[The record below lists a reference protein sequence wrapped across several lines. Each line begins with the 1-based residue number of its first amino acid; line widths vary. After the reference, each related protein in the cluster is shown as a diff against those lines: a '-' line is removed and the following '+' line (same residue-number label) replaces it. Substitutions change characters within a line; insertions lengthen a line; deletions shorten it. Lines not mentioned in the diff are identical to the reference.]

1 MSGTDAQITILLPL
15 KGRHLHTLR
24 FMYHLNRTNFPY
36 PLIIADGEV
45 HPDVAALLE
54 EQATFPNLSYQFIR
68 YPNDTTYTQFYRK
81 MADANRR
88 VQTPYVMLADNDDF
102 PCAAGIERAV
112 AFLNANPDYSSCGG
126 RVAGFELLSSANP
139 DLPPQLT
146 GPLARLEIEYSSAYA
161 PADLQQDDV
170 GRRSLEGYRNSVT
183 TYYHVF
189 RTPVLDTLH
198 RELNELDFSDLTI
211 HEAYFLLRSLT
222 FGKARTDGK
231 IVSYLR
237 QHGTS
242 TAHDHKVDWATH
254 LLRSRFNDDFN
265 AMLKRLLA
273 EIGGA
278 AGEDSNRVADEIFGA
293 YAERLRRDLRGYYY
307 TPHPYIVA
315 AKKMLSPIMRGR
327 DALKTLPAKTNASRH
342 AKRLCA
348 AVLVPLK
355 SSGADPAYLQRFRD
369 ELHEI
374 AATLTG
380 EAFAGF
386 LRARAPTLLSD

>member
-1 MSGTDAQITILLPL
+1 MSGTNAQITILLPL

-54 EQATFPNLSYQFIR
+54 EPGTFPNLSYQFIR

-88 VQTPYVMLADNDDF
+88 VQTPYVMLVDNDDF

-112 AFLNANPDYSSCGG
+112 AFLDANPDYSSCGG
-126 RVAGFELLSSANP
+126 RVAGFELLNTNL

-161 PADLQQDDV
+161 PADLQQADV

-222 FGKARTDGK
+222 FGKARTDAK

-242 TAHDHKVDWATH
+242 TAHDHKLDWATH

-265 AMLKRLLA
+265 AMLKRLSA

-278 AGEDSNRVADEIFGA
+278 AGEDSNRVADEILNA

-327 DALKTLPAKTNASRH
+327 DALKTLPARMNAGRH

-348 AVLVPLK
+348 AVLAPLK

-369 ELHEI
+369 ELREI
-374 AATLTG
+374 TATLSG

-386 LRARAPTLLSD
+386 LRAHAPTLLSD

>member
-1 MSGTDAQITILLPL
+1 MSGIGAQITILLPL

-24 FMYHLNRTNFPY
+24 FMYHLNRTRFPY

-45 HPDVAALLE
+45 HPAVAELLE
-54 EQATFPNLSYQFIR
+54 DPATFPNVSYEFIR
-68 YPNDTTYTQFYRK
+68 YPNDTTYSQFYRK
-81 MADANRR
+81 MADASRR

-102 PCAAGIERAV
+102 PCAAGIGSAA
-112 AFLNANPDYSSCGG
+112 AFLESNPDYSCCGG
-126 RVAGFELLSSANP
+126 RVAGFELLRSANL
-139 DLPPQLT
+139 DLPPQVA
-146 GPLARLEIEYSSAYA
+146 GPLARLEIQYSSAYS
-161 PADLQQDDV
+161 PADLQQMDV

-189 RTPVLDTLH
+189 RTPLLDTLH
-198 RELNELDFSDLTI
+198 RELSELDFSDLAI

-231 IVSYLR
+231 MVSYLR

-265 AMLKRLLA
+265 AMLKKLLA
-273 EIGGA
+273 EIPVA
-278 AGEDSNRVADEIFGA
+278 DGEDSRRLADEILAA
-293 YAERLRRDLRGYYY
+293 YAERLRRDLRGQYY

-315 AKKMLSPIMRGR
+315 AKRILSPVIKAREMIKMAPARINSRG
-327 DALKTLPAKTNASRH
+327 H
-342 AKRLCA
+342 ARQLCTRLFA
-348 AVLVPLK
+348 RLET
-355 SSGADPAYLQRFRD
+355 SGADRDYLQRFRE

-374 AATLTG
+374 TTTLSG
-380 EAFAGF
+380 GSFMAF
-386 LRARAPTLLSD
+386 LRQNAPTLLSR